1 MAVGGYPYA
10 SHMTETLLRSL
21 RDRVIDEGESLAGLL
36 RKCLLLGAETGSSSL
51 REWARL
57 ELNGYSERAT
67 VPEYRK
73 ISGAPM
79 SMDSMS
85 GNTWTT
91 GQTITQRQLPV
102 DAQKYLGEFLFLT
115 QPVEE
120 LERLAQSQT
129 LHFKPAGLA
138 AAQVTWNRS
147 IAPYQSVINLSY
159 VLGGSI
165 FAGILGQ
172 IRTKLVDLI
181 ADLTMATPLTELPR
195 REEVDAAVLHRIGH
209 VGDVYTTTVLKT
221 SGPTAIGAGAIA
233 SSGTSVDDAL
243 QLLAAIQSA
252 AELALPDTADLEVA
266 LAELRDSITTPHPE
280 TGEVVRRLGNLRAVA
295 DKLGIV
301 AVSSATSA
309 AVTAITDLAMQGAFG

>member
-1 MAVGGYPYA
+1 
-10 SHMTETLLRSL
+10 MTETLLRSL
-21 RDRVIDEGESLAGLL
+21 RDRVIDEHESLAGLL

-57 ELNGYSERAT
+57 ELNGYSEEAT

-79 SMDSMS
+79 SMDSVS

-91 GQTITQRQLPV
+91 GQTISRLQLPA
-102 DAQKYLGEFLFLT
+102 DAQEHLGEFLFLT

-120 LERLAQSQT
+120 IERLAQAQS

-138 AAQVTWNRS
+138 AAQLTWNRS
-147 IAPYQSVINLSY
+147 LGPYQSVMNLSY
-159 VLGGSI
+159 VLGGSM

-181 ADLTMATPLTELPR
+181 ADLTMATPLTELPC

-209 VGDVYTTTVLKT
+209 VGDVYSTTVVKP
-221 SGPTAIGAGAIA
+221 SGPTAIGASATA
-233 SSGTSVDDAL
+233 SSGMSVDEAL
-243 QLLAAIQSA
+243 QLLTAVQSA
-252 AELALPDTADLEVA
+252 AESALPDTTDLEVA
-266 LAELRDSITTPHPE
+266 LAELRDSIITPHPE
-280 TGEVVRRLGNLRAVA
+280 TGEVVQRLGKLRAVA
-295 DKLGIV
+295 DKLGIA

-309 AVTAITDLAMQGAFG
+309 AVTALTDLAMQGAFG